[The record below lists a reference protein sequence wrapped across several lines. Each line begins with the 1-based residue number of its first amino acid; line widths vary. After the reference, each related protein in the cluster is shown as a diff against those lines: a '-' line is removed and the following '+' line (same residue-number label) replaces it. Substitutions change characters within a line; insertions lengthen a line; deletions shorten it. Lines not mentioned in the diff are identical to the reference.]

1 MQEKAGIV
9 LTSLAGGALIFWAI
23 AVVVRWLRFVLIGS
37 LPALVIVLV
46 CVQPAHAQPSLLAD
60 VTAERAKYGAVTP
73 SDVAA
78 ILNAVAWRHRSDG
91 WGLLEKT
98 FGANCP
104 TARTTIACDIL
115 VHRPSGQHF
124 DVLRD
129 AEGSASPV
137 WQNKG
142 PIDVSRFLAPVD
154 PGGSPGGPVTPPEPQ
169 APPPVDLGPLLTR
182 LDALERAVQ
191 ALSSSVPPLAQ
202 QVGAQGAELE
212 RLALDGERI
221 DALTSRVD
229 MLAALLAQL
238 GCRASVNLGFGRVP
252 VGCSVTGASENK

>member
-1 MQEKAGIV
+1 MRSSF
-9 LTSLAGGALIFWAI
+9 TDS
-23 AVVVRWLRFVLIGS
+23 VRCYREATTF
-37 LPALVIVLV
+37 LVCQVLV
-46 CVQPAHAQPSLLAD
+46 GLLAAWAVLSAVPAHAQPSLLAE
-60 VTAERAKYGAVTP
+60 VTAERSRYGAVTP
-73 SDVAA
+73 TDVAA

-104 TARTTIACDIL
+104 TATTRIACDIL

-124 DVLRD
+124 DVLKD

-142 PIDVSRFLAPVD
+142 PIDLSRFLAPVD
-154 PGGSPGGPVTPPEPQ
+154 PGVSSGGPVTPPEPQ
-169 APPPVDLGPLLTR
+169 VPPVDLGPLLTR

-191 ALSSSVPPLAQ
+191 ALSSTLPPLEQ
-202 QVGAQGAELE
+202 QVGAHGAELE
-212 RLALDGERI
+212 RLALDGERL

-229 MLAALLAQL
+229 MLASRPIPVS
-238 GCRASVNLGFGRVP
+238 CSASLNFGAGRVP
-252 VGCSVTGASENK
+252 ISCRLN

>member
-1 MQEKAGIV
+1 MREKAGIV
-9 LTSLAGGALIFWAI
+9 LTSLAGGALIFGVIAI
-23 AVVVRWLRFVLIGS
+23 VVRWLRFVLIGS
-37 LPALVIVLV
+37 LPTIAVVLV
-46 CVQPAHAQPSLLAD
+46 CAVPAQAQPSLLAD

-73 SDVAA
+73 ANVAA

-104 TARTTIACDIL
+104 TGRTSIACDIL

-154 PGGSPGGPVTPPEPQ
+154 PGGSSGGPVTPPEPQ
-169 APPPVDLGPLLTR
+169 APPVDLGPLLTR

-191 ALSSSVPPLAQ
+191 ALSSTVPPLAQ
-202 QVGAQGAELE
+202 QVGEQGAAIE
-212 RLALDGERI
+212 RLALAGERL
-221 DALTSRVD
+221 DALTALVQ
-229 MLAALLAQL
+229 MLEARPIPVS
-238 GCRASVNLGFGRVP
+238 CSASLNFGAGRVP
-252 VGCSVTGASENK
+252 ISCRLN

>member
-1 MQEKAGIV
+1 MRFSKRG
-9 LTSLAGGALIFWAI
+9 LAG
-23 AVVVRWLRFVLIGS
+23 V
-37 LPALVIVLV
+37 ALVLLAAVRV
-46 CVQPAHAQPSLLAD
+46 SAQPSLLAD

-104 TARTTIACDIL
+104 TSRTTIACDIL

-142 PIDVSRFLAPVD
+142 PIDVSRFLAPED
-154 PGGSPGGPVTPPEPQ
+154 PGGSSGGPVTPPEPQ
-169 APPPVDLGPLLTR
+169 APPVDLGPLLTR

-191 ALSSSVPPLAQ
+191 ALSSTVPPLAQ
-202 QVGAQGAELE
+202 QVGAHGAELE
-212 RLALDGERI
+212 RLALVGERL
-221 DALTSRVD
+221 DALAVRVQ
-229 MLAALLAQL
+229 MIEARPIPVACVAALNFGA
-238 GCRASVNLGFGRVP
+238 GRVP
-252 VGCSVTGASENK
+252 ISCRLQ

>member
-1 MQEKAGIV
+1 MRNSF
-9 LTSLAGGALIFWAI
+9 TDS
-23 AVVVRWLRFVLIGS
+23 VRCYREATTF
-37 LPALVIVLV
+37 LVCQVLV
-46 CVQPAHAQPSLLAD
+46 GLLAAWAVLSAVPAHAQPSLLAE
-60 VTAERAKYGAVTP
+60 VTAERSRYGAVTP
-73 SDVAA
+73 TDVAA

-104 TARTTIACDIL
+104 TATTRIACDIL

-124 DVLRD
+124 DVLKD

-142 PIDVSRFLAPVD
+142 PIDLSRFLAPVD
-154 PGGSPGGPVTPPEPQ
+154 PGTSSGGPVTPPEPQ
-169 APPPVDLGPLLTR
+169 PPAVDLQPLLTR

-191 ALSSSVPPLAQ
+191 ALSSTVPPLEQ

-212 RLALDGERI
+212 RLVLAGERL
-221 DALTSRVD
+221 DALTARVD
-229 MLAALLAQL
+229 MLASRPIPVS
-238 GCRASVNLGFGRVP
+238 CSASLNFGAGRVP
-252 VGCSVTGASENK
+252 ISCRLN

>member
-1 MQEKAGIV
+1 MRNSFTDSVRCYREATTFLVCQ
-9 LTSLAGGALIFWAI
+9 ALIGLLAAWAVLS
-23 AVVVRWLRFVLIGS
+23 AV
-37 LPALVIVLV
+37 
-46 CVQPAHAQPSLLAD
+46 PAHAQPSLLAA
-60 VTAERAKYGAVTP
+60 VTAERSRYGAVTP
-73 SDVAA
+73 TDVAA

-104 TARTTIACDIL
+104 TATTRIACDIL

-142 PIDVSRFLAPVD
+142 PIDLSRFLAPVD
-154 PGGSPGGPVTPPEPQ
+154 PGGSSGGPVIPPEPQ
-169 APPPVDLGPLLTR
+169 APPVDLGPLLTR

-191 ALSSSVPPLAQ
+191 VLSSTVPPLAQ
-202 QVGAQGAELE
+202 QVGSQGAELE
-212 RLALDGERI
+212 RLALSGERL

-252 VGCSVTGASENK
+252 VGCAVTGASENK

>member
-1 MQEKAGIV
+1 MTRDQIETLAMSTGIG
-9 LTSLAGGALIFWAI
+9 LLMFLALAA
-23 AVVVRWLRFVLIGS
+23 VVRWLRFVIVGS
-37 LPALVIVLV
+37 LPVLAIVLV
-46 CVQPAHAQPSLLAD
+46 AAVPVSAQPSLLAE
-60 VTAERAKYGAVTP
+60 VTAERARYGAVTP
-73 SDVAA
+73 ADVAA
-78 ILNAVAWRHRSDG
+78 ILNAVAWRHRSEG

-104 TARTTIACDIL
+104 TGRTSIACDIL

-154 PGGSPGGPVTPPEPQ
+154 PGGSSGGPVTPPEPQ
-169 APPPVDLGPLLTR
+169 APPVDLGPLLTR
-182 LDALERAVQ
+182 LDALEQAVQ
-191 ALSSSVPPLAQ
+191 ALSSTVPPLAQ
-202 QVGAQGAELE
+202 QVGAHGAELE
-212 RLALDGERI
+212 RLALAGERL
-221 DALTSRVD
+221 DALTARVD

-252 VGCSVTGASENK
+252 VGCAVTGASENK

>member
-1 MQEKAGIV
+1 MRSSFAD
-9 LTSLAGGALIFWAI
+9 S
-23 AVVVRWLRFVLIGS
+23 VRCYREAMTF
-37 LPALVIVLV
+37 LV
-46 CVQPAHAQPSLLAD
+46 CQMLVGLLAAWAVLSAVPAHAQPSLLAE
-60 VTAERAKYGAVTP
+60 VTAERSRYGAVTP
-73 SDVAA
+73 TDVAA

-104 TARTTIACDIL
+104 TATTRIACDIL

-124 DVLRD
+124 DVLKD

-142 PIDVSRFLAPVD
+142 PIDLSRFLAPVD
-154 PGGSPGGPVTPPEPQ
+154 PGVSSGGPVTPPAPQ
-169 APPPVDLGPLLTR
+169 GPPLDLGPLLTR

-191 ALSSSVPPLAQ
+191 ALSSTVPPLEQ

-212 RLALDGERI
+212 RLALASERL
-221 DALTSRVD
+221 DALTARVQMLESRPIPVS
-229 MLAALLAQL
+229 
-238 GCRASVNLGFGRVP
+238 CSASLNFGAGRVP
-252 VGCSVTGASENK
+252 ISCRLN

>member
-1 MQEKAGIV
+1 MKEKAEMLLMSAGI
-9 LTSLAGGALIFWAI
+9 GALMFGVL

-37 LPALVIVLV
+37 LPTIAVVLV
-46 CVQPAHAQPSLLAD
+46 CAVPAQAQPSLLAD

-73 SDVAA
+73 ANVAA

-104 TARTTIACDIL
+104 AGRTSIACDIL

-142 PIDVSRFLAPVD
+142 PIDLSRFLAPVD
-154 PGGSPGGPVTPPEPQ
+154 PGVSSGGPVTPPAPQ
-169 APPPVDLGPLLTR
+169 GPPVDLGPLLTR

-191 ALSSSVPPLAQ
+191 ALSSTVPPLEQ

-212 RLALDGERI
+212 RMALAGDRL

-229 MLAALLAQL
+229 MLASRPIPVACVAAL
-238 GCRASVNLGFGRVP
+238 NLGAGRVP
-252 VGCSVTGASENK
+252 ISCRLQ

>member
-1 MQEKAGIV
+1 MRNSF
-9 LTSLAGGALIFWAI
+9 TDS
-23 AVVVRWLRFVLIGS
+23 VRCYREAMTF
-37 LPALVIVLV
+37 LV
-46 CVQPAHAQPSLLAD
+46 CQMLVGLLAAWAVLSAVPAHAQPSLLAE
-60 VTAERAKYGAVTP
+60 VTAERSRYGAVTP
-73 SDVAA
+73 TDVAA

-104 TARTTIACDIL
+104 TATTRIACDIL

-124 DVLRD
+124 DVLKD

-142 PIDVSRFLAPVD
+142 PIDLSRFLAPVD
-154 PGGSPGGPVTPPEPQ
+154 PGVSSGGPVTPPAPQ
-169 APPPVDLGPLLTR
+169 GPPLDLGPLLTR

-191 ALSSSVPPLAQ
+191 ALSATVPPLEQ
-202 QVGAQGAELE
+202 QVGAHGAALE
-212 RLALDGERI
+212 RLALAGERL

-229 MLAALLAQL
+229 MLASRPIPVSCTAAL
-238 GCRASVNLGFGRVP
+238 NLGAGRVP
-252 VGCSVTGASENK
+252 ISCRLN

>member
-1 MQEKAGIV
+1 MRNSF
-9 LTSLAGGALIFWAI
+9 TDS
-23 AVVVRWLRFVLIGS
+23 VRCYREATTF
-37 LPALVIVLV
+37 LVCQVLV
-46 CVQPAHAQPSLLAD
+46 GLLAAWAVLSAVPAHAQPSLLAE
-60 VTAERAKYGAVTP
+60 VTTERARYGAVTP

-154 PGGSPGGPVTPPEPQ
+154 PGGSSGGPVTPPEPQ
-169 APPPVDLGPLLTR
+169 VPTVDIGPLLTR
-182 LDALERAVQ
+182 LDALERVVQ
-191 ALSSSVPPLAQ
+191 ALSSTLQPLEQ

-212 RLALDGERI
+212 RLAQAGERL

-229 MLAALLAQL
+229 MLASRPIPVS
-238 GCRASVNLGFGRVP
+238 CSASLNLGAGRVP
-252 VGCSVTGASENK
+252 ISCRLN

>member
-1 MQEKAGIV
+1 MREKSEMLLMSLGI
-9 LTSLAGGALIFWAI
+9 GALMFGVL
-23 AVVVRWLRFVLIGS
+23 AVVVRWLRFAVLGG
-37 LPALVIVLV
+37 LPTLMVVLV
-46 CVQPAHAQPSLLAD
+46 CAVPAQAQPSLLAE

-73 SDVAA
+73 TDVAA

-104 TARTTIACDIL
+104 TATTRIACDIL

-142 PIDVSRFLAPVD
+142 PIDLSRFLAPVD
-154 PGGSPGGPVTPPEPQ
+154 PGGSSGGPVIPPEPQ
-169 APPPVDLGPLLTR
+169 GPPVDLGPLLTR
-182 LDALERAVQ
+182 LEALERVVQ
-191 ALSSSVPPLAQ
+191 ALSATVPPLAQ
-202 QVGAQGAELE
+202 QVRAQGAELE
-212 RLALDGERI
+212 RLALAGERL
-221 DALTSRVD
+221 DVLTGR
-229 MLAALLAQL
+229 
-238 GCRASVNLGFGRVP
+238 VNLLESRPIPVSCSASLNFGAGRVP
-252 VGCSVTGASENK
+252 ISCRLN

>member
-1 MQEKAGIV
+1 MRSSFAD
-9 LTSLAGGALIFWAI
+9 S
-23 AVVVRWLRFVLIGS
+23 VRCYREATTF
-37 LPALVIVLV
+37 LVCQVLV
-46 CVQPAHAQPSLLAD
+46 GLLAAWAVLSAVPAHAQPSLLAE
-60 VTAERAKYGAVTP
+60 VTAERSRYGAVTP
-73 SDVAA
+73 TDVAA

-104 TARTTIACDIL
+104 TATTRIACDIL

-124 DVLRD
+124 DVLKD

-142 PIDVSRFLAPVD
+142 PIDLSRFLAPVD
-154 PGGSPGGPVTPPEPQ
+154 PGVSSGGPVTPPAPQ
-169 APPPVDLGPLLTR
+169 GPPLDLGPLLTR

-191 ALSSSVPPLAQ
+191 ALSSTVPPLEQ

-212 RLALDGERI
+212 RLALASERL
-221 DALTSRVD
+221 DALTARVQMLESRPIPVS
-229 MLAALLAQL
+229 
-238 GCRASVNLGFGRVP
+238 CSASLNFGAGRVP
-252 VGCSVTGASENK
+252 ISCRLN

>member
-1 MQEKAGIV
+1 MRFSKRG
-9 LTSLAGGALIFWAI
+9 LAG
-23 AVVVRWLRFVLIGS
+23 V
-37 LPALVIVLV
+37 ALVLLAAVRV
-46 CVQPAHAQPSLLAD
+46 SAQPSLLAD

-104 TARTTIACDIL
+104 TSRTTIACDIL

-142 PIDVSRFLAPVD
+142 PIDVSRFLAPED
-154 PGGSPGGPVTPPEPQ
+154 PGGLSSGGPVTPPEPQ
-169 APPPVDLGPLLTR
+169 VPSVDLGPLLTR

-191 ALSSSVPPLAQ
+191 ALASTVPGLEQ
-202 QVGAQGAELE
+202 LFNAQGAEMTRLSLAVE
-212 RLALDGERI
+212 RV
-221 DALTSRVD
+221 DALRVRVE
-229 MLAALLAQL
+229 MLEARPIPVSCVAAL
-238 GCRASVNLGFGRVP
+238 NLGAGRIP
-252 VGCSVTGASENK
+252 ISCRLQ

>member
-1 MQEKAGIV
+1 MRSSF
-9 LTSLAGGALIFWAI
+9 TDS
-23 AVVVRWLRFVLIGS
+23 VRGYREATTF
-37 LPALVIVLV
+37 LVCQVLV
-46 CVQPAHAQPSLLAD
+46 GLLAAWAVLYAVPAHAQPSLLAE
-60 VTAERAKYGAVTP
+60 VTIERARYGAVTS

-78 ILNAVAWRHRSDG
+78 ILNAVAWRHRSEG

-104 TARTTIACDIL
+104 TATTRIACDIL

-142 PIDVSRFLAPVD
+142 PIDLSRFLAPVD
-154 PGGSPGGPVTPPEPQ
+154 PGQPSGGPVTPPEPQ
-169 APPPVDLGPLLTR
+169 APSVDLGPLLTR

-191 ALSSSVPPLAQ
+191 ALSSSLPPLGH
-202 QVGAQGAELE
+202 QVDARGRAARRADGSREPTRGAAHPGQLLGLAEL
-212 RLALDGERI
+212 RRGACAD
-221 DALTSRVD
+221 
-229 MLAALLAQL
+229 LL
-238 GCRASVNLGFGRVP
+238 P
-252 VGCSVTGASENK
+252 SELRTHV

>member
-1 MQEKAGIV
+1 MKEKAEMLLMSAGI
-9 LTSLAGGALIFWAI
+9 GALMFGVL

-37 LPALVIVLV
+37 LPTIAVVLV
-46 CVQPAHAQPSLLAD
+46 CAVPAQAQPSLLAD

-73 SDVAA
+73 ANVAA

-104 TARTTIACDIL
+104 TGRTSIACDIL
-115 VHRPSGQHF
+115 VHRPTGQHF

-142 PIDVSRFLAPVD
+142 PIDLSRFLAPVD
-154 PGGSPGGPVTPPEPQ
+154 PGGASGGPVTPPEPQ
-169 APPPVDLGPLLTR
+169 VPPVDIGPLLTR
-182 LDALERAVQ
+182 LDALEHVVQ
-191 ALSSSVPPLAQ
+191 ALSSTVPPLAQ
-202 QVGAQGAELE
+202 QVGAHGAELE
-212 RLALDGERI
+212 KLALAGERL
-221 DALTSRVD
+221 DALTARVQ
-229 MLAALLAQL
+229 MLESLLAQL

-252 VGCSVTGASENK
+252 VGCAITGTGENK

>member
-1 MQEKAGIV
+1 MKEKAEMLLMSLGI
-9 LTSLAGGALIFWAI
+9 GALMFGVL
-23 AVVVRWLRFVLIGS
+23 AVVVRWLRFAVLGG
-37 LPALVIVLV
+37 LPTLMVVLV
-46 CVQPAHAQPSLLAD
+46 CAVPAQAQPSLLAE

-73 SDVAA
+73 ADVAA
-78 ILNAVAWRHRSDG
+78 ILNAVAWRHRSEG

-104 TARTTIACDIL
+104 TGHTSIACDIL
-115 VHRPSGQHF
+115 VHRTTGQHF

-142 PIDVSRFLAPVD
+142 PIDLSRFLAPVD
-154 PGGSPGGPVTPPEPQ
+154 PGGSSGGPVIPPEPQ
-169 APPPVDLGPLLTR
+169 APPVDLGPLLTR

-191 ALSSSVPPLAQ
+191 VLSSTVPPLAQ
-202 QVGAQGAELE
+202 QVGSQGAELE
-212 RLALDGERI
+212 RLALSGERL

-229 MLAALLAQL
+229 MLASRPIPVS
-238 GCRASVNLGFGRVP
+238 CSASLNFGAGRVP
-252 VGCSVTGASENK
+252 ISCRLN

>member
-23 AVVVRWLRFVLIGS
+23 AVVVRWLRFALLGS
-37 LPALVIVLV
+37 LPALMVVLV
-46 CVQPAHAQPSLLAD
+46 CVQPAQAQPSLLAD
-60 VTAERAKYGAVTP
+60 VTAERARYGAVTP

-104 TARTTIACDIL
+104 TGRTLIACDIL

-142 PIDVSRFLAPVD
+142 PIDVSRFLAPVE
-154 PGGSPGGPVTPPEPQ
+154 PPSIGGTVTPPEPQ
-169 APPPVDLGPLLTR
+169 VPPVDLRPLLTR

-191 ALSSSVPPLAQ
+191 ALASTVPPLEQ

-212 RLALDGERI
+212 RLALAGERL
-221 DALTSRVD
+221 DALTAR
-229 MLAALLAQL
+229 
-238 GCRASVNLGFGRVP
+238 VNLLESRPMPVSCTASLNFGAGRVP
-252 VGCSVTGASENK
+252 ISCRLN

>member
-1 MQEKAGIV
+1 MRDKAGMI
-9 LTSLAGGALIFWAI
+9 LKSLAGGALIFGVIAI
-23 AVVVRWLRFVLIGS
+23 VVRWLRFVLIGS
-37 LPALVIVLV
+37 LPTIAVVLV
-46 CVQPAHAQPSLLAD
+46 CAVPAQAQPSLLAD

-73 SDVAA
+73 ANVAA

-104 TARTTIACDIL
+104 AGRTSIACDIL

-142 PIDVSRFLAPVD
+142 PIDLSRFLAPVD
-154 PGGSPGGPVTPPEPQ
+154 PGGAAGGPVTPPAPQ
-169 APPPVDLGPLLTR
+169 GPPVDLGPLLTR
-182 LDALERAVQ
+182 LEALEHAVQ
-191 ALSSSVPPLAQ
+191 ALSSTVPPLVQ
-202 QVGAQGAELE
+202 QVGVHGAELE
-212 RLALDGERI
+212 KLALAGERI
-221 DALTSRVD
+221 DVLATRVQMLESRPLPVD
-229 MLAALLAQL
+229 CRAAL
-238 GCRASVNLGFGRVP
+238 NFGFGRAP
-252 VGCSVTGASENK
+252 ITCELTFGE